1 MEKLKGL
8 IKKCQPFALAL
19 VVTAFTA
26 ISSFAG
32 SPSGSPSVA
41 STMTTAV
48 GGIKSDFEATVTAV
62 APVAIGI
69 IAVFM
74 VWKLGMKFFR
84 SITKA

>member
-19 VVTAFTA
+19 VVTALTG
-26 ISSFAG
+26 ISSFAE
-32 SPSGSPSVA
+32 SSVA

-48 GGIKSDFEATVTAV
+48 GGIKTDFEATVTAV

>member
-19 VVTAFTA
+19 VVTALTG
-26 ISSFAG
+26 ISAFAE
-32 SPSGSPSVA
+32 SSVA
-41 STMTTAV
+41 TTMTTAV
-48 GGIKSDFEATVTAV
+48 TGVKTDFEATVTSV

-69 IAVFM
+69 VAIYM

-84 SITKA
+84 SMVKA

>member
-26 ISSFAG
+26 ISSFAQ
-32 SPSGSPSVA
+32 SPSVA
-41 STMTTAV
+41 TTMTTAV
-48 GGIKSDFEATVTAV
+48 GGIKTDFEATVTAV

>member
-19 VVTAFTA
+19 VVTALTG
-26 ISSFAG
+26 ISAFAAE
-32 SPSGSPSVA
+32 PSVA

-48 GGIKSDFEATVTAV
+48 GGIKTDFEATVTAV

>member
-19 VVTAFTA
+19 VVTALTG
-26 ISSFAG
+26 ISAFAE
-32 SPSGSPSVA
+32 SSVA
-41 STMTTAV
+41 GTMTTAV

-62 APVAIGI
+62 APIAIGI

>member
-26 ISSFAG
+26 ISAFAE
-32 SPSGSPSVA
+32 SSV
-41 STMTTAV
+41 STTMTTAV
-48 GGIKSDFEATVTAV
+48 TGVKTDFEATVTAI
-62 APVAIGI
+62 APIAIGI
-69 IAVFM
+69 VSVFM

>member
-19 VVTAFTA
+19 VVTALTGVSA
-26 ISSFAG
+26 FAE
-32 SPSGSPSVA
+32 SSVA
-41 STMTTAV
+41 GTMTTAV
-48 GGIKSDFEATVTAV
+48 QGIQTDFEATVTAV
-62 APVAIGI
+62 APIAIRI